1 MIKGSEENRRVISG
15 FDSSTVWFT
24 LQGFQNIPKLI
35 SWNFLSSYVPSSDI
49 DITEP
54 TWRSFFGDIVSR
66 FIGARHHEF
75 LFNFLDTVSCVY
87 LKDKRSQDFV
97 FHLLKF
103 RVPKLFAVDDE
114 ECDEGIRKE
123 DIAIRERF
131 QKFLSDYI
139 TSNGLKNTIVAQM
152 SRIMVNLAVHYVNYE
167 YKNFFLSLGFYI

>member
-1 MIKGSEENRRVISG
+1 MTVQQFGSLYRAFKIYPN
-15 FDSSTVWFT
+15 SSVE
-24 LQGFQNIPKLI
+24 
-35 SWNFLSSYVPSSDI
+35 NFLSSYVPSSDI